1 MQSLERKRLHRR
13 EAERAAGV
21 ERRLA
26 GYSRTSQVAHSS
38 IPVGE
43 EDWPIVEIPERV
55 KVAQEQVETA
65 LEAAEQAAEDALKA
79 VTTADGKNSIY
90 AGMTEP
96 AEDPESPFAQGDIW
110 YVTDSSGRMTM
121 VRIWNGTEWVGYQFV
136 ADSILVPGSVGP
148 TLIEDG
154 SVTTQKIA
162 AEAIVAGKIAST
174 AFEGG
179 TFTGGTFTG
188 SVFRTAASGQRL
200 QFDSTGLRAFNG
212 SGNVTASLT
221 SAGGYISMTGT
232 LRTGT
237 GSDLSYL
244 FGGELRLGEQG
255 SGTHTRL
262 MHKHGLEVYDENV
275 PGSSPPYAGRLT
287 ANPRL
292 VGVRAGGPDDYKSS
306 AELIART
313 GESPAL
319 ALVQNDP
326 VYGTAPSTRFRIE
339 HSTGGWHVGAT
350 GTGMRYGFRI
360 DPDGGDI
367 GVTGRVAFEH
377 AVAFH
382 NDVSE
387 TPLPGSS
394 PFTVT
399 TAALT
404 VRAGWVM
411 LSINVSGSIGSGTTD
426 IWSGVPSAYRP
437 NTNRHGAAW
446 LSGGVSGTAFA
457 RSNGTVAVSH
467 TSSTRTSAQCTI
479 VYPLS

>member
-200 QFDSTGLRAFNG
+200 QMDSTGLRGFLGVAGGLSQETFRLWPNG
-212 SGNVTASLT
+212 DLDTYTPTKSKAMSISQGSIRFATDYNNGLVGDTVSLGWSGIRSTFDSSLVVHADTNNGTAEISAGIGNRTTSVSVNPMGVSGKVTFGADEFLSYVPSKLLWSGAYYPLDTQTASL
-221 SAGGYISMTGT
+221 
-232 LRTGT
+232 
-237 GSDLSYL
+237 
-244 FGGELRLGEQG
+244 
-255 SGTHTRL
+255 SGL
-262 MHKHGLEVYDENV
+262 
-275 PGSSPPYAGRLT
+275 
-287 ANPRL
+287 
-292 VGVRAGGPDDYKSS
+292 
-306 AELIART
+306 
-313 GESPAL
+313 
-319 ALVQNDP
+319 
-326 VYGTAPSTRFRIE
+326 
-339 HSTGGWHVGAT
+339 
-350 GTGMRYGFRI
+350 
-360 DPDGGDI
+360 
-367 GVTGRVAFEH
+367 
-377 AVAFH
+377 
-382 NDVSE
+382 VSE
-387 TPLPGSS
+387 Q
-394 PFTVT
+394 
-399 TAALT
+399 LT
-404 VRAGWVM
+404 GIVLQWQQYT
-411 LSINVSGSIGSGTTD
+411 IGSGTTEARFVHTFVPKGYVANHEGRGIILGMND
-426 IWSGVPSAYRP
+426 WTTQIAKYVYIYNDRIGGHAHNGGASSPFGDVRSKVLTAVYGV
-437 NTNRHGAAW
+437 
-446 LSGGVSGTAFA
+446 
-457 RSNGTVAVSH
+457 
-467 TSSTRTSAQCTI
+467 
-479 VYPLS
+479 